1 MTMRTRVYL
10 DPMSPD
16 GKPGEVRE
24 MQYNE
29 EDGVRSVMAPVPYT
43 ATAPATRA
51 EMEAERDALL
61 AEIPN
66 LKGGPAQK
74 ADFRLRVLEREIRR
88 ALDMELAN
96 RRNAERVT
104 ERKKQQGR
112 NSSFTGTMCELK
124 AMVKAA
130 GAAVAALAKA
140 VPASVKKL
148 VPIDWPKYLADF
160 DDEQKQRAL
169 DMLASGD
176 PQQKQRALEYLGR
189 SGSPI
194 VPAETAKMP
203 AMPAPYAPAAVHAQ
217 NNTAAD
223 FIYRP
228 VE

>member
-29 EDGVRSVMAPVPYT
+29 EDGPRSVMAPVPYT

-74 ADFRLRVLEREIRR
+74 ADFRLRVLEREIRST
-88 ALDMELAN
+88 LDMEEVN
-96 RRNAERVT
+96 RQNVERVT

-148 VPIDWPKYLADF
+148 DPSRPWGPGGWPAHLKWL
-160 DDEQKQRAL
+160 DDEQAK
-169 DMLASGD
+169 
-176 PQQKQRALEYLGR
+176 RALEALR
-189 SGSPI
+189 GSPI
-194 VPAETAKMP
+194 VPVETSK
-203 AMPAPYAPAAVHAQ
+203 APYAPAAVHAQ
-217 NNTAAD
+217 NTAQD
-223 FIYRP
+223 FVYTP